1 MDFNRK
7 QLKEATKLLYGFGG
21 RRIEPVDSI
30 SLPISSDSLRNAWIE
45 YVTFDVVDM
54 HYSYKP
60 IFGRG
65 LLNTFETT
73 LHSTYLCL
81 KVSGSLGVISIHGSR
96 KDAIN

>member
-21 RRIEPVDSI
+21 RRIESVGSI

-54 HYSYKP
+54 HYSYKS

-65 LLNTFETT
+65 LLNTFKKA
-73 LHSTYLCL
+73 LRSTYLCL
-81 KVSGSLGVISIHGSR
+81 KVPGSLGVISIHGSQ
-96 KDAIN
+96 KDARN